1 MKTGDL
7 CTRDTVVLGRDGT
20 IVEAAKLMRE
30 YHVGDVVLVE
40 ERDGENVPVGIV
52 TDRDLVLEVLA
63 QELAPDAVAVG
74 DIVTAELVTARESD
88 TLWDTMLQM
97 RARGVR
103 RIPVVNARGGL
114 AGIVA
119 LDDLLEL
126 LADELSELSKIVRHE
141 QERERASRA

>member
-119 LDDLLEL
+119 LDDL
-126 LADELSELSKIVRHE
+126 
-141 QERERASRA
+141 